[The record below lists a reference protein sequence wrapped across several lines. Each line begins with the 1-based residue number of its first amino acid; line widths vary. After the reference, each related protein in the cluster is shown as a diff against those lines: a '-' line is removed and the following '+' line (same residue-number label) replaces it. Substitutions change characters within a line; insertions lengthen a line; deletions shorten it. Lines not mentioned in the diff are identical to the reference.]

1 MDYNHGTGH
10 GVGYILGVH
19 EGPQRFHWRTA
30 PGTNSVPLE
39 EGMIIS
45 DEPGLYLEGRFGIRL
60 ENLVLC
66 RKGEKNDYG
75 QFLYLEPLT
84 MVPFDREAIL
94 PELMTA
100 KELAWLNAYHQ
111 KVWETLSPY
120 LDEEE
125 LEWLREMT
133 AKIQ

>member
-1 MDYNHGTGH
+1 
-10 GVGYILGVH
+10 
-19 EGPQRFHWRTA
+19 
-30 PGTNSVPLE
+30 
-39 EGMIIS
+39 MIVS

-66 RKGEKNDYG
+66 RRGEKNEYG

-94 PELMTA
+94 PELMSE

-111 KVWETLSPY
+111 KVYETLSPC
-120 LDEEE
+120 LEEE
-125 LEWLREMT
+125 ERGWLREMT
-133 AKIQ
+133 ARIE

>member
-1 MDYNHGTGH
+1 
-10 GVGYILGVH
+10 
-19 EGPQRFHWRTA
+19 
-30 PGTNSVPLE
+30 
-39 EGMIIS
+39 MIVS

-66 RKGEKNDYG
+66 RRGEKNEYG

-94 PELMTA
+94 PELMSE

-111 KVWETLSPY
+111 KVYETLSPC
-120 LDEEE
+120 LEEE
-125 LEWLREMT
+125 ERGWLREMT
-133 AKIQ
+133 ARIEWQKREKNACGGSPGIVYPQEREN

>member
-1 MDYNHGTGH
+1 
-10 GVGYILGVH
+10 
-19 EGPQRFHWRTA
+19 
-30 PGTNSVPLE
+30 
-39 EGMIIS
+39 MIIS

-66 RKGEKNDYG
+66 RRGEKNEYG

-94 PELMTA
+94 PELMSK
-100 KELAWLNAYHQ
+100 KELEWLNTYHQ
-111 KVWETLSPY
+111 RVYETLSPY

-125 LEWLREMT
+125 QGWLREMT
-133 AKIQ
+133 AQIQ